1 MAPADSGTVPGEI
14 IGELGTSPLTT
25 ELLAREGPPA
35 TRTKPHIFILKIKHF
50 ILSITW
56 QNTITH
62 LTWRGVNDR
71 LHTLSLVY
79 AELEW
84 NMWK

>member
-25 ELLAREGPPA
+25 ELLARDGPPA
-35 TRTKPHIFILKIKHF
+35 TTRTKPHIFILKIKYF
-50 ILSITW
+50 ILSISW

-62 LTWRGVNDR
+62 LTWRGVNDG
-71 LHTLSLVY
+71 LYTLSLVY
-79 AELEW
+79 AELELH
-84 NMWK
+84 N